1 MIIIKEVDADM
12 IGEAG
17 YEQSQDCKVTVK
29 LKSSGKTKIEL
40 NSKMEKM
47 FGRQIRQKAQEE
59 LDRLG
64 VKAAN
69 VKIDDFDSLD
79 FVIQAR
85 IRTAVRRARGEENV

>member
-1 MIIIKEVDADM
+1 M

-29 LKSSGKTKIEL
+29 LKKRGKVNIVL

-47 FGRQIRQKAQEE
+47 FGDQIRQKAQEE
-59 LDRLG
+59 LDFLG
-64 VKAAN
+64 VKYAD
-69 VKIDDFDSLD
+69 VTIDDFSALD

-85 IRTAVRRARGEENV
+85 VRTAVRRARRAEEDV

>member
-1 MIIIKEVDADM
+1 M

-29 LKSSGKTKIEL
+29 LKKRGKIKITL

-47 FGRQIRQKAQEE
+47 FGEQIKQKAMEE
-59 LDRLG
+59 LETLG
-64 VKAAN
+64 VKCAD
-69 VKIDDFDSLD
+69 VVIDDFSALD

-85 IRTAVRRARGEENV
+85 IRTAVRRARSGEEDV

>member
-1 MIIIKEVDADM
+1 M

-29 LKSSGKTKIEL
+29 LKKRGKVKIVL

-47 FGRQIRQKAQEE
+47 FGDQIKQKAQEE
-59 LDRLG
+59 LDLQG
-64 VKAAN
+64 VKYAD
-69 VKIDDFDSLD
+69 VTIDDFSALD

-85 IRTAVRRARGEENV
+85 IRTAVRRARRAEEDV

>member
-1 MIIIKEVDADM
+1 M

-29 LKSSGKTKIEL
+29 LKKRGSLKIVL

-47 FGRQIRQKAQEE
+47 FGDQIRQKVLEE
-59 LDRLG
+59 LDALD
-64 VKAAN
+64 VKYAD
-69 VKIDDFDSLD
+69 VTIDDFSALD

-85 IRTAVRRARGEENV
+85 TRTAVRRARRVEEDV

>member
-1 MIIIKEVDADM
+1 M

-29 LKSSGKTKIEL
+29 LKKRGKIKITL

-47 FGRQIRQKAQEE
+47 FGDQIRQKAMEE
-59 LDRLG
+59 LETLG
-64 VKAAN
+64 VKHAD
-69 VKIDDFDSLD
+69 VVIDDFSSLD

-85 IRTAVRRARGEENV
+85 IRTAVRRARRAEEDV

>member
-1 MIIIKEVDADM
+1 M

-29 LKSSGKTKIEL
+29 LKKRGKVKIVL

-47 FGRQIRQKAQEE
+47 FGDQIRQKAQEE
-59 LDRLG
+59 LDYLG
-64 VKAAN
+64 VKHAD
-69 VKIDDFDSLD
+69 VTIDDFSSLD

-85 IRTAVRRARGEENV
+85 IRTAVRRARRAEEDV

>member
-1 MIIIKEVDADM
+1 M

-29 LKSSGKTKIEL
+29 LKKRGKVNIVL

-47 FGRQIRQKAQEE
+47 FGDQIRQKAQEE
-59 LDRLG
+59 LDSLG
-64 VKAAN
+64 VKYAD
-69 VKIDDFDSLD
+69 VTIDDFSALD

-85 IRTAVRRARGEENV
+85 IRTAVRRARRAEEDV

>member
-1 MIIIKEVDADM
+1 M

-29 LKSSGKTKIEL
+29 LKKRGKIKIVL

-47 FGRQIRQKAQEE
+47 FGDQICQKAQEE
-59 LDRLG
+59 LDYLG
-64 VKAAN
+64 VKHAD
-69 VKIDDFDSLD
+69 VTIDDFSALD

-85 IRTAVRRARGEENV
+85 IRTAVKRARRAEEDV

>member
-1 MIIIKEVDADM
+1 M

-29 LKSSGKTKIEL
+29 LKKRGKLNIVL

-47 FGRQIRQKAQEE
+47 FGDQIKQKALEE
-59 LDRLG
+59 LEYLG
-64 VKAAN
+64 VKHAD
-69 VKIDDFDSLD
+69 VTIDDFSSLD

-85 IRTAVRRARGEENV
+85 IRTAVRRARRAEENV

>member
-1 MIIIKEVDADM
+1 M

-29 LKSSGKTKIEL
+29 LKKRGKVNIVL

-47 FGRQIRQKAQEE
+47 FGDQIRQKVQEE
-59 LDRLG
+59 LDFLG
-64 VKAAN
+64 VKYAD
-69 VKIDDFDSLD
+69 VTIDDFSALD

-85 IRTAVRRARGEENV
+85 VRTAVRRARRAEEDV

>member
-1 MIIIKEVDADM
+1 MT

-29 LKSSGKTKIEL
+29 LKKRGKLKIVL

-47 FGRQIRQKAQEE
+47 FGDQIIQKAKEE
-59 LDRLG
+59 LALQ
-64 VKAAN
+64 N
-69 VKIDDFDSLD
+69 VKYADVTIDDFSALD

-85 IRTAVRRARGEENV
+85 IRTAVRRARGGEEDV

>member
-1 MIIIKEVDADM
+1 M

-29 LKSSGKTKIEL
+29 LKKRGKVNIVL

-47 FGRQIRQKAQEE
+47 FGDQIRQKAQEE
-59 LDRLG
+59 LDFLG
-64 VKAAN
+64 VKYAD
-69 VKIDDFDSLD
+69 VTIDDFSALD

-85 IRTAVRRARGEENV
+85 IRTAVRRARRAEEDV

>member
-1 MIIIKEVDADM
+1 M

-29 LKSSGKTKIEL
+29 LKKRGKIKITL

-47 FGRQIRQKAQEE
+47 FGDQIRQKAMEE
-59 LDRLG
+59 LETLD
-64 VKAAN
+64 VKCAD
-69 VKIDDFDSLD
+69 VTIDDFSALD

-85 IRTAVRRARGEENV
+85 IRTAVRRARRAEEDV

>member
-1 MIIIKEVDADM
+1 M

-29 LKSSGKTKIEL
+29 LKKRGKTKIVL

-47 FGRQIRQKAQEE
+47 FGDQIKQKAQEE
-59 LDRLG
+59 LDLQG
-64 VKAAN
+64 VKYAD
-69 VKIDDFDSLD
+69 VTIDDFSALD

-85 IRTAVRRARGEENV
+85 IRTAVRRARRAEEDV

>member
-1 MIIIKEVDADM
+1 M

-29 LKSSGKTKIEL
+29 LKKRGKVNIVL

-47 FGRQIRQKAQEE
+47 FGDQIRQKAQEE
-59 LDRLG
+59 LDALG
-64 VKAAN
+64 VKYAD
-69 VKIDDFDSLD
+69 VTIDDFSALD

-85 IRTAVRRARGEENV
+85 IRTAVRRARRAEEDV

>member
-1 MIIIKEVDADM
+1 M

-29 LKSSGKTKIEL
+29 LKKRGKIKITL

-47 FGRQIRQKAQEE
+47 FGEQIKQKAMEE
-59 LDRLG
+59 LETLG
-64 VKAAN
+64 VKYAD
-69 VKIDDFDSLD
+69 VVIDDFSALD

-85 IRTAVRRARGEENV
+85 IRTAVRRARSGEEDV